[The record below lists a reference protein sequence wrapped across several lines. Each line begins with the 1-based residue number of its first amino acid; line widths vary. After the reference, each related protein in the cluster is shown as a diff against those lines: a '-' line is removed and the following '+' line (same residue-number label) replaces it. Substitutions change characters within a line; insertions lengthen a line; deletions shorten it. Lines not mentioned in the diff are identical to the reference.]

1 MKRGVQSD
9 REGGSSGKGG
19 GWYFSKLKW
28 IIVTQF
34 ELLIE
39 TATNCYRYW
48 FHIKMGSVQ
57 YISARCDEMSLFYCN
72 EIEVK
77 EFVQPLARSVREY
90 ALCRLVY
97 ATHAYRIMETS
108 Q

>member
-1 MKRGVQSD
+1 
-9 REGGSSGKGG
+9 
-19 GWYFSKLKW
+19 
-28 IIVTQF
+28 
-34 ELLIE
+34 
-39 TATNCYRYW
+39 
-48 FHIKMGSVQ
+48 MGSVQ